1 MIFATDLDK
10 TMIFN
15 KKYVNE
21 SIIDKVQLVETINQS
36 PVSYMSK
43 SAINKLKE
51 VNKKIQ
57 VIPTTT
63 RSLEEFYNVKT
74 FEFCKYAIV
83 SNGGIIL
90 EDNKIMQE
98 WEEHINNIL
107 KDYKKDFENII
118 NLLKE
123 SGITTS
129 EPKVLDN
136 IFVFSRIEDKENC
149 IIFLNKIIN
158 KEKFNYCIQRKKLY
172 IIPKEI
178 TKANA
183 VNFLKKKLNSNYLIV
198 AGDSIMD
205 KDMLDIADLP
215 IVPQHGELYKQY
227 NYKKDNIFYTKEGI
241 FTADDIIQKVCEVIH
256 VLL

>member
-43 SAINKLKE
+43 SAITKLKE
-51 VNKKIQ
+51 LNKKIQ
-57 VIPTTT
+57 IIPTTT

-90 EDNKIMQE
+90 ENNKIMQE

-118 NLLKE
+118 KL
-123 SGITTS
+123 S
-129 EPKVLDN
+129 
-136 IFVFSRIEDKENC
+136 
-149 IIFLNKIIN
+149 
-158 KEKFNYCIQRKKLY
+158 KKY
-172 IIPKEI
+172 
-178 TKANA
+178 
-183 VNFLKKKLNSNYLIV
+183 
-198 AGDSIMD
+198 
-205 KDMLDIADLP
+205 
-215 IVPQHGELYKQY
+215 
-227 NYKKDNIFYTKEGI
+227 
-241 FTADDIIQKVCEVIH
+241 
-256 VLL
+256 

>member
-90 EDNKIMQE
+90 EDNKIM
-98 WEEHINNIL
+98 
-107 KDYKKDFENII
+107 
-118 NLLKE
+118 
-123 SGITTS
+123 
-129 EPKVLDN
+129 
-136 IFVFSRIEDKENC
+136 
-149 IIFLNKIIN
+149 
-158 KEKFNYCIQRKKLY
+158 
-172 IIPKEI
+172 
-178 TKANA
+178 
-183 VNFLKKKLNSNYLIV
+183 
-198 AGDSIMD
+198 
-205 KDMLDIADLP
+205 
-215 IVPQHGELYKQY
+215 
-227 NYKKDNIFYTKEGI
+227 
-241 FTADDIIQKVCEVIH
+241 
-256 VLL
+256 

>member
-21 SIIDKVQLVETINQS
+21 SIIDKVQLVEAINQS

-43 SAINKLKE
+43 SAITKLKE
-51 VNKKIQ
+51 LNKKIQ
-57 VIPTTT
+57 IIPTTT

-136 IFVFSRIEDKENC
+136 IFVFSRIEDKKNC

-198 AGDSIMD
+198 SGDSIMD

-227 NYKKDNIFYTKEGI
+227 NYKKDNLLYTKEGI
-241 FTADDIIQKVCEVIH
+241 FTADEIIQKVCEVIH